1 LLEGVALKGG
11 DSMPTY
17 VTLWKYTRDGMM
29 DMKNTPDRYEA
40 VKKIISDAGG
50 KLLSIYGLVGE
61 YDVITIMEMPDE
73 KVTASTILR
82 ICSKGRIT
90 SQTMT
95 ALSIDD
101 FLKIAKEV

>member
-1 LLEGVALKGG
+1 M
-11 DSMPTY
+11 STY
-17 VTLWKYTRDGMM
+17 ITLWKYTKDGLM
-29 DMKNTPDRYEA
+29 DIKKTPKNFELA
-40 VKKIISDAGG
+40 KKIIKNAGG
-50 KLLSIYGLVGE
+50 KLLSIYGLIGE

-73 KVTASTILR
+73 KTAASTILR
-82 ICSKGRIT
+82 ICSTGRIT

>member
-1 LLEGVALKGG
+1 
-11 DSMPTY
+11 MPTY

-50 KLLSIYGLVGE
+50 KLLSIYGLIGE

-82 ICSKGRIT
+82 I
-90 SQTMT
+90 
-95 ALSIDD
+95 
-101 FLKIAKEV
+101 